1 MKIVCVG
8 GGPSGLYFS
17 ILARL
22 RSGGRDEVTVLERN
36 GFGTAQGFAVTLGE
50 DILDGLFRTD
60 PVGAHAVRAAAHVWG
75 EQVVE
80 VGPSPVHLGGRYG
93 YSIGRARLLE
103 VLTERARQV
112 GVDVRFETELTDDPA
127 VDPLT
132 ADADLVVAADGINS
146 PIRNR
151 HTDHFGTDVS
161 HGTNRYVWFGTSK
174 AFTAF
179 TFAFEPTEAGWIW
192 FHAYPAADCV
202 STCIVECSPR
212 TWTGLGLDTM
222 DPDEAMRMLERRFAR
237 ALDGHT
243 LIAPPGMGASPWLR
257 FREVRNSTWRRDN
270 VVLMGDAAH
279 TTHFAIG
286 SGTKLALEDAI
297 KLAEVLNRPGLTRE
311 AALAE
316 YQAERNLEVLKLQNS
331 ARNSTEWFETLDRY
345 LHFEPIQFA
354 YSLLTRSQRVSHENL
369 RLRDRD
375 WLEGVERWFQSK
387 ARGREVN
394 EPAPPMFAPFRLREM
409 QLANRVVVS
418 PMAMYS

>member
-8 GGPSGLYFS
+8 GGPSGLYLA

-22 RSGGRDEVTVLERN
+22 RSGGRDDVTVVERN
-36 GFGTAQGFAVTLGE
+36 GFGATQGFAVTLGE

-60 PVGAHAVRAAAHVWG
+60 PVGARAVRAAAHVWG
-75 EQVVE
+75 EQVIE
-80 VGPSPVHLGGRYG
+80 IGSRDGSGRPVHLGGRYG

-112 GVDVRFETELTDDPA
+112 GVDVRFDTPVAGDPA
-127 VDPLT
+127 QDPLT

-146 PIRNR
+146 PIRAR
-151 HTDHFGTDVS
+151 HADHFGTEIS
-161 HGTNRYVWFGTSK
+161 HGRNRYVWFGTSR
-174 AFTAF
+174 AFAAF

-202 STCIVECSPR
+202 STCIVECSPE

-237 ALDGHT
+237 ALDGHS
-243 LIAPPGMGASPWLR
+243 LIAPPGMGSSPWLR

-286 SGTKLALEDAI
+286 SGTVLAVADSIGLADA
-297 KLAEVLNRPGLTRE
+297 LYGDGAHVPAAADLSG
-311 AALAE
+311 ALAA
-316 YQAERNLEVLKLQNS
+316 YD
-331 ARNSTEWFETLDRY
+331 ARRRAVMKPIQDMARRSMEWFENIDERLDQDPVRFAWSLLDRRGDQGP
-345 LHFEPIQFA
+345 LHYQLHRATQIEPVRRVRARLTSARRHRRALSRGEITRAQ
-354 YSLLTRSQRVSHENL
+354 LLTGST
-369 RLRDRD
+369 
-375 WLEGVERWFQSK
+375 
-387 ARGREVN
+387 
-394 EPAPPMFAPFRLREM
+394 
-409 QLANRVVVS
+409 
-418 PMAMYS
+418 

>member
-202 STCIVECSPR
+202 STCIVECSPQ
-212 TWTGLGLDTM
+212 TWTGLGLDRM
-222 DPDEAMRMLERRFAR
+222 DPDEAMQMLERRFAR

-286 SGTKLALEDAI
+286 SGTVLAVADSIGLADA
-297 KLAEVLNRPGLTRE
+297 LYGDGADVPAAADLPS
-311 AALAE
+311 ALAA
-316 YQAERNLEVLKLQNS
+316 YD
-331 ARNSTEWFETLDRY
+331 ARRRAVMRPIQDMARRSMEWFEDIDARLEDDPVRFAWSLLDRRGDQGP
-345 LHFEPIQFA
+345 LHYQLHRATQIEPVRQVRRRLTSARRYRRALSRGEITRAQ
-354 YSLLTRSQRVSHENL
+354 LLTGS
-369 RLRDRD
+369 
-375 WLEGVERWFQSK
+375 
-387 ARGREVN
+387 A
-394 EPAPPMFAPFRLREM
+394 
-409 QLANRVVVS
+409 
-418 PMAMYS
+418 